1 MSVIRRLLG
10 RLRRRPSTAA
20 RPPEPSRTPRPDCQ
34 DRQDRRSGLRPQSE
48 DDASIYP
55 LF

>member
-10 RLRRRPSTAA
+10 RLRRRPPTAA
-20 RPPEPSRTPRPDCQ
+20 RPPEPSRTPRQ
-34 DRQDRRSGLRPQSE
+34 DGQDRRSGLRPQSE

>member
-1 MSVIRRLLG
+1 MPVIRRLLD
-10 RLRRRPSTAA
+10 RLRRRPPTAA
-20 RPPEPSRTPRPDCQ
+20 RPPEPPSRTP
-34 DRQDRRSGLRPQSE
+34 RQDRRSGGLRPQSE